1 MSWLHS
7 QQSNFVF
14 SVPILM
20 DGTVYIYVCMCV
32 YIYIILKLLLII
44 FFLFLEKEREFSNAQ
59 VICMVDPCS
68 RKYKKVPKCII
79 SQNNLHFSL
88 SSLFYYYYVFVF
100 IHHGVNNC
108 LQLTVYI

>member
-68 RKYKKVPKCII
+68 RKYKKVPNVSFPRITFTFLYLVYFII
-79 SQNNLHFSL
+79 IMY
-88 SSLFYYYYVFVF
+88 LFLFTMGL
-100 IHHGVNNC
+100 I
-108 LQLTVYI
+108 TVYI